1 MILARL
7 WQVAVAVVVAGALA
21 VAALT
26 VAVFDRREA
35 RRAEELA
42 VAQMQTVR
50 RVLENDARRSLDAL
64 ALVAVN
70 DDTQKAL
77 AAFGQNGGGKE
88 KDAVFRA
95 VTAAT
100 EKIPSEL
107 RGDAHV
113 LVDRSGTVVTYLAFR
128 ELDAASTVSFGAAPT
143 VVDALHGYLRDDV
156 WVLGGKLF
164 RVVAR
169 PVEDDSSHPPLGAV
183 LSLTRLDGTYAQRVS
198 ERTGVSFAFFS
209 AGQLAGKGAANGFD
223 PAHFDD
229 AVAAFASLG
238 ADEAY
243 AASGASKPAPISRN
257 TVAIFS
263 KMPGDAWDLDAGFVV
278 LREQQPLTDLG
289 GVFKAITDDDKK
301 ALPLPLLG
309 GVAAL
314 LALVG
319 LALLWQEHDRPLARF
334 AEESAAFKEGKSPRL
349 QLPRLAAAHRAIAE
363 SINDTVD
370 RLAETTSAGP
380 RRAADLQSIVGA
392 PSSASGLSAFH
403 VMPAPGPA
411 APSASPLAPP
421 APPSPLSASGVNAGL
436 FGVSQSSPI
445 ATPSISAPPPPP
457 PPMRTSAA
465 PPRAPEPPPPP
476 PRRPQFADDE
486 EENTMLA
493 AQRGAGST
501 GSPEQLEMAEWRA
514 VYEEFVRVKQSCQES
529 TEGLSFEKFQNTLRK
544 NRDSIRERYQCER
557 VKFTVYVKE
566 GRASLKASP
575 VRNES

>member
-7 WQVAVAVVVAGALA
+7 WQVVVAVVIAGALA

-50 RVLENDARRSLDAL
+50 RVIENDARRSLDAL
-64 ALVAVN
+64 ALAAVN
-70 DDTQKAL
+70 DDTQKSL
-77 AAFGQNGGGKE
+77 AAFEQNPGGKE

-95 VTAAT
+95 LSAAV
-100 EKIPSEL
+100 EKIPSEV

-113 LVDRSGTVVTYLAFR
+113 LVDREGTVVTYLAFR
-128 ELDAASTVSFGAAPT
+128 ELDSASVVTFGAAPT
-143 VVDALHGYLRDDV
+143 VIDALHGYVRDDL

-183 LSLTRLDGTYAQRVS
+183 LSLTRLDGSYAQRVA

-209 AGQLAGKGAANGFD
+209 AGQLAGKGAAQGFD
-223 PAHFDD
+223 AAHFDD
-229 AVAAFASLG
+229 AVSAFAGLA
-238 ADEAY
+238 ADEAFTTT
-243 AASGASKPAPISRN
+243 GASKPSPIARG

-263 KMPGDAWDLDAGFVV
+263 KLPGDAWDLDAGFVV
-278 LREQQPLTDLG
+278 LREQAPIVDLP
-289 GVFKAITDDDKK
+289 GVFRAITDDDKK
-301 ALPLPLLG
+301 ALPLPLLA
-309 GVAAL
+309 GVATLFAV
-314 LALVG
+314 VG
-319 LALLWQEHDRPLARF
+319 LALLWLEHDKPLKRF
-334 AEESAAFKEGKSPRL
+334 AEEASAFQQGKAPRL
-349 QLPRLAAAHRAIAE
+349 QLPNLARPHRAIAE
-363 SINDTVD
+363 AINETID

-392 PSSASGLSAFH
+392 PASSSGLSAFH
-403 VMPAPGPA
+403 VAPAPAPAPA
-411 APSASPLAPP
+411 APP
-421 APPSPLSASGVNAGL
+421 PPSPLSASGVNAGL
-436 FGVSQSSPI
+436 FGASQSAPI
-445 ATPSISAPPPPP
+445 VPSSLAASAPPPPP
-457 PPMRTSAA
+457 PPPPPVRASAA
-465 PPRAPEPPPPP
+465 PPRAPEPPP
-476 PRRPQFADDE
+476 RPQFSDDD

-493 AQRGAGST
+493 AQRSVGSS

-514 VYEEFVRVKQSCQES
+514 VYEEFVKTKQSCSES
-529 TEGLSFEKFQNTLRK
+529 VEGLSFEKFQNTLRK

-575 VRNES
+575 VRNEG

>member
-7 WQVAVAVVVAGALA
+7 WQVAVAVVVAGAPA

-77 AAFGQNGGGKE
+77 GAFAQSGGGKE

-107 RGDAHV
+107 RGDAHL
-113 LVDRSGTVVTYLAFR
+113 LVDRNGTVVTYLAFR

-209 AGQLAGKGAANGFD
+209 AGQLAGKGAVNGFD

-229 AVAAFASLG
+229 AVSAFAGLAS
-238 ADEAY
+238 DEGY
-243 AASGASKPAPISRN
+243 ASSGASKPAPIARS

-278 LREQQPLTDLG
+278 LREQQPLVDLG

-319 LALLWQEHDRPLARF
+319 LGLLWQEHDRPLARF
-334 AEESAAFKEGKSPRL
+334 AEEAAAFKEGKAPRL

-370 RLAETTSAGP
+370 RLAEVTSAGP

-403 VMPAPGPA
+403 VAPP
-411 APSASPLAPP
+411 PASPLAPP

-436 FGVSQSSPI
+436 FGASQSSPI
-445 ATPSISAPPPPP
+445 ATPSVPVSAPPPPP
-457 PPMRTSAA
+457 PVRASAA

-476 PRRPQFADDE
+476 PRRPQFSDDD

-493 AQRGAGST
+493 AQRSAGSA